1 MTLPNGQPVGGKQSF
16 TMFDLDRRALPPA
29 GSKLL
34 VLRVDDMLQQLL

>member
-1 MTLPNGQPVGGKQSF
+1 MTLPNGAPVEGKQSF

-34 VLRVDDMLQQLL
+34 VLRIDDTLQQPL